1 MLNSLEEK
9 IGYRFKDIS
18 LLKTALT
25 HSSYANEKRIDS
37 YERLEFL
44 GDAILSFVSAEYMY
58 SQTKHLSEGRMTKLR
73 AERVSEVGLINA
85 ADKLDIGQYMYLSS
99 GENKSG
105 GREKQSIRADMI
117 ESIIAAI
124 YLDSSIEKA
133 RDFIHKF
140 ILNDVDFSDK
150 HIASD
155 NKSELQELLQKNGPI
170 DICYEE
176 ISESGPEHN
185 KTFFVSV
192 KLDGKELGTGKG
204 KSKKDA
210 EQAAAGEALIRI
222 REK

>member
-1 MLNSLEEK
+1 MLYSLEEK

-133 RDFIHKF
+133 RDFIYKF